1 MAFALSV
8 SLFLAVFMCILL
20 ALSIKESLLV
30 ASSYKKN
37 PMININD
44 EVAESMAQ
52 KIIADAEMH
61 RKNRFME
68 DE

>member
-1 MAFALSV
+1 
-8 SLFLAVFMCILL
+8 MCILL

-30 ASSYKKN
+30 ASSYKKK